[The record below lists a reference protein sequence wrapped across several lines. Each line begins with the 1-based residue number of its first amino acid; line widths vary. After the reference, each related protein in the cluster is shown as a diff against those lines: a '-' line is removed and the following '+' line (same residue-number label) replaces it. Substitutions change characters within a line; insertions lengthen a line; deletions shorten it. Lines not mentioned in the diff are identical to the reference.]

1 MSEADLRAT
10 AEAIHDSVITID
22 THVDIP
28 LDFATESVDP
38 LNSVSQVNLENMRT
52 GGLDAAFFIVFV
64 GQNER
69 TPENYA
75 QAKTD
80 AMTKFD
86 AIHRMTDD
94 MYPDLI
100 ELAYSADDVER
111 IRASGKLVAAIGI
124 ENGYVIGTDLSLLER
139 YHELGA
145 RYITL
150 SHGGHN
156 DISDSSRP
164 RSEFG
169 DEESEHD
176 GISAFGER
184 VIAEMNRLGI
194 MVDVSHISKAAAL
207 DAIRLS
213 RAPVIASH
221 SNTTAIRD
229 HFRNMDDETLLAL
242 KDSGGVMQTVA
253 LAEFVKLLTPAQ
265 QEAAAEILADFG
277 LERLGHA
284 MSLSADDRGKIM
296 ARLREIGYADVGDFI
311 DHVDHAV
318 DLIGIDHVGLSS
330 DFGGGGG
337 IIDWFDASETIN
349 VTQELLKRGY
359 SQDDIEK
366 LWGGNLLRVWREVE
380 AVAAE
385 SGQRQ
390 TVSGP
395 GVANPVPNILLII
408 GDDMGVETLASYGL
422 GQNPPKTS
430 ALDELAREGVRF
442 NNFWAQPVCSP
453 TRATLM
459 TGRYGFRTGIGR
471 PVGNAEMPAPPEIP
485 AWAPAESRGAP
496 NAASA
501 TDRALPRPFLLPDE
515 FTLPM
520 ALKTNPDLGYS
531 TAAIGKWH
539 LAGAGNGWADH
550 PNLAGFDHFAGLMDG
565 GPESYFAWNKV
576 VNGEVI
582 GKVGYTPTDKVDD
595 AIAWLDEQ
603 GENPWFL
610 LFAFNLGHT
619 PLHLPPEEHRQ
630 SDYSDIDPSEMP
642 QENWQASFAAMMEA
656 MDTEIDRLLATLD
669 PEVREN
675 TYVIF
680 MSDNGTYDPVV
691 SAPFRHGFAKG
702 TIYEGGVNVPLIITG
717 PGIERGGVSEA
728 LVNSTDLFATIMEM
742 AGVDP
747 DEAVPDEVRHDSVS
761 FFAALSNP
769 DAPSRRDWLYAD
781 EFFGG
786 FDGVETADYA
796 MRGARYKLLRFEG
809 REEFYDLHAD
819 PYEHDDLLRKELST
833 EQRTAYE
840 ALKAEILLLRS
851 SE

>member
-1 MSEADLRAT
+1 MIGCADPEADLRAT
-10 AEAIHDSVITID
+10 ARDIHDAVITID

-28 LDFATESVDP
+28 LDFATDSVDP
-38 LNSVSQVNLENMRT
+38 LNSVRQVNLENMRA
-52 GGLDAAFFIVFV
+52 GGLDAAFFMVFV
-64 GQNER
+64 GQTER

-75 QAKTD
+75 QAKSD

-86 AIHRMTDD
+86 AIHRMTDE

-111 IRASGKLVAAIGI
+111 IRASGKLVATIGI

-139 YHELGA
+139 YYELGA

-156 DISDSSRP
+156 DIADSSRP
-164 RSEFG
+164 RPEFG

-176 GISAFGER
+176 GISEFGEQ

-194 MVDVSHISKAAAL
+194 MVDVSHVSKAAAL

-221 SNTTAIRD
+221 SNTKAVRD

-242 KDSGGVMQTVA
+242 KDSGGVMQAVA
-253 LAEFVKLLTPAQ
+253 LGEFVKGLTPEQ
-265 QEAAAEILADFG
+265 QAATDELLDNYGIK
-277 LERLGHA
+277 RLGDSF
-284 MSLSADDRGKIM
+284 SLSADERGEII

-337 IIDWFDASETIN
+337 VINWFDAGETFN
-349 VTQELLKRGY
+349 VTLELVRRGY
-359 SQDDIEK
+359 GRDDIEK

-385 SGQRQ
+385 S
-390 TVSGP
+390 
-395 GVANPVPNILLII
+395 APNILLII

-422 GQNPPKTS
+422 GENPPKTA

-471 PVGNAEMPAPPEIP
+471 PVGSGEMPAPPEKP
-485 AWAPAESRGAP
+485 ASAPAESTDHSYP
-496 NAASA
+496 YNASA
-501 TDRALPRPFLLPDE
+501 ADRALPRPFLLPDE

-539 LAGAGNGWADH
+539 LADEGNGWTDH
-550 PNLAGFDHFAGLMDG
+550 PNLAGFDHFAGLMSG

-582 GKVGYTPTDKVDD
+582 GKVGYTPADKVDD

-603 GENPWFL
+603 DENPWFL
-610 LFAFNLGHT
+610 WFAFNLGHT
-619 PLHLPPEEHRQ
+619 PLHLPAEEYRQ
-630 SDYSDIDPSEMP
+630 SDYPDIDPSDMQREDY
-642 QENWQASFAAMMEA
+642 QTSFTAMLES
-656 MDTEIDRLLATLD
+656 MDTQIGRLLATLD
-669 PEVREN
+669 ADVREN

-680 MSDNGTYDPVV
+680 MGDNGTWDPVV
-691 SAPFRHGFAKG
+691 GAPFRHGRAKG
-702 TIYEGGVNVPLIITG
+702 TIYEGGVNVPLIVTG
-717 PGIERGGVSEA
+717 PGIKRGGVSGA

-742 AGVDP
+742 AGIDP
-747 DEAVPDEVRHDSVS
+747 DEAVPNEVTHDSVS
-761 FFAALSNP
+761 FLSSLSNP
-769 DAPSRRDWLYAD
+769 DAPSRRDWIYAD

-809 REEFYDLHAD
+809 REEFYDLQAD
-819 PYEHDDLLRKELST
+819 PYEHNDLLREDLSA

-840 ALKAEILLLRS
+840 ALQAEVLLLRG